1 MHALHL
7 LAAAAL
13 LAAGDR
19 AAAGPTVSLNGVNI
33 DGVTSQR
40 IENATVVIDEQGNID
55 IIAKGYSVAA
65 GEADAAP
72 APGPL
77 VADARQPAGATQ
89 LARRYYLV
97 GEQSELDGTQYDI
110 AVFINGRW
118 IKELRSA
125 EEPRP
130 FEVTRFLQPGSNK
143 VVLVAT
149 KRVRAAR
156 RSTSPAV
163 TFRVVLGEA
172 SVAGD
177 HVTVESP
184 QIEMKR
190 TAAETETFTQEF
202 ALVAR

>member
-1 MHALHL
+1 MHALRL
-7 LAAAAL
+7 LTAAAL
-13 LAAGDR
+13 LAVSGP

-40 IENATVVIDEQGNID
+40 FENATVVIDEQGNID
-55 IIAKGYSVAA
+55 IVAKGYSVAT
-65 GEADAAP
+65 GEASSAP

-77 VADARQPAGATQ
+77 VADGRPPPGAPLLT
-89 LARRYYLV
+89 RRYYLV

-125 EEPRP
+125 DEPRP
-130 FEVTRFLQPGSNK
+130 FEVTRFLQPGPNK

-149 KRVRAAR
+149 KRVRLAR
-156 RSTSPAV
+156 RSTSPGV

-172 SVAGD
+172 AVTGDRVAI
-177 HVTVESP
+177 ESP

-190 TAAETETFTQEF
+190 NAAETETFTQEY